1 MPYQID
7 LSKFETS
14 LPQTVLR
21 RSGREKTGRASIIF
35 LDVSGINSGE
45 RIEKIFAGL
54 SAYHRDLRSDRVPRL
69 PTEVALVI
77 FGGWGRVVR
86 DFVVEPHCLLPS
98 QKSSGHSP
106 MQVAIAD
113 VTALRE
119 KGGTFDTAY
128 DIDWSAPWIFTIT
141 NGEASTPQSHHCW
154 ERAKALLQEGKA
166 QSSPILIGVRF

>member
-1 MPYQID
+1 MTSKID
-7 LSKFETS
+7 ISKSEPS
-14 LPQTVLR
+14 PLPAVLR
-21 RSGREKTGRASIIF
+21 RSVRAETGRASIIF
-35 LDVSGINSGE
+35 LDVSGVNSGE
-45 RIEKIFAGL
+45 RIEKIFTGL
-54 SAYHRDLRSDRVPRL
+54 SAYHRDLCSDKAPRL

-98 QKSSGHSP
+98 LKSSGHSS
-106 MQVAIAD
+106 MNAAI
-113 VTALRE
+113 TGGTELRE
-119 KGGTFDTAY
+119 KCGTFDTAC

-154 ERAKALLQEGKA
+154 ERAKALLQQGKA